1 MGWTIRFRN
10 IKVVLILTAVL
21 ISIISLLISH
31 YLAKDLAKEE
41 RVRME
46 VWGEAM
52 RSLNLADE
60 HTDLNLVLKVINK
73 NHTIPVV
80 VLNQRGEALMWRN
93 MDISRSAGSD
103 SIMLVSRTGKEFKDR
118 GNFIRIDLQVADS
131 IVKATHADYVD
142 VCYGESSLLRQITVY
157 PYVQLFV
164 VIVFML
170 VVLFA
175 LVILK
180 RAEQDRVWVGLSRET
195 AHQLGTPISSLMAW
209 LEILK
214 ETEVENPI
222 LSDME
227 NDVNRLQLVADR
239 FSKIGSLP
247 EVEPCRLIEIIQ
259 HVVDYMQLRSPASL
273 RWVISCP
280 TADIVLPLNRPLF
293 EWALENLAKNA
304 VDAMR
309 GADGC
314 ITIAVKEQ
322 AECIFVDVSDTGGG
336 IKKENMKHVFSP
348 GFTTKQRGW
357 GLGLSLTKRIVETYH
372 HGRIWVNWSEEGKGT
387 TFRISLRK

>member
-1 MGWTIRFRN
+1 MRWVNRFRY
-10 IKVVLILTAVL
+10 IKVVLILAAVL
-21 ISIISLLISH
+21 ISIISLVISH
-31 YLAKDLAKEE
+31 FLAKDLAKEE
-41 RVRME
+41 RMRME

-180 RAEQDRVWVGLSRET
+180 RAEQDRVWVGLSRES

-209 LEILK
+209 FEILK
-214 ETEVENPI
+214 E
-222 LSDME
+222 
-227 NDVNRLQLVADR
+227 
-239 FSKIGSLP
+239 P
-247 EVEPCRLIEIIQ
+247 EVETPIL
-259 HVVDYMQLRSPASL
+259 
-273 RWVISCP
+273 
-280 TADIVLPLNRPLF
+280 
-293 EWALENLAKNA
+293 
-304 VDAMR
+304 
-309 GADGC
+309 
-314 ITIAVKEQ
+314 
-322 AECIFVDVSDTGGG
+322 
-336 IKKENMKHVFSP
+336 
-348 GFTTKQRGW
+348 
-357 GLGLSLTKRIVETYH
+357 
-372 HGRIWVNWSEEGKGT
+372 
-387 TFRISLRK
+387 